1 MFAAFLFGR
10 LFTPRYA
17 VALAFAVGIAAAGA
31 LHLLHMDSVT
41 WNMAKPVLI
50 VPSFSFAT
58 LVGVGLPLFIVT
70 MASQNVPGLAVLR
83 AHGYETAA
91 SPLIGWTGFTGLAL
105 GPFGGFSYNLAAIT
119 RSEEHTSELQ
129 SLM

>member
-1 MFAAFLFGR
+1 MLAGILIRFGMDLFTAMQSQLFLVALMFAAFLFGR

-41 WNMAKPVLI
+41 WSMAKPVLMT
-50 VPSFSFAT
+50 PSFSFAT

-70 MASQNVPGLAVLR
+70 M
-83 AHGYETAA
+83 
-91 SPLIGWTGFTGLAL
+91 
-105 GPFGGFSYNLAAIT
+105 
-119 RSEEHTSELQ
+119 RSEEHPSELQ
-129 SLM
+129 SLMRISYAVF

>member
-1 MFAAFLFGR
+1 
-10 LFTPRYA
+10 
-17 VALAFAVGIAAAGA
+17 
-31 LHLLHMDSVT
+31 MDSVT
-41 WNMAKPVLI
+41 WSMAKPVLMI
-50 VPSFSFAT
+50 PSFSFAT

-119 RSEEHTSELQ
+119 AAICMSGHVDTEDRESTRLNSSH
-129 SLM
+129 